1 MPDSGESAQAMGGII
16 FEVFKMFKDIR
27 NKLDSTLLPAV
38 LFALLVLYLLS
49 SDPNITG
56 PF

>member
-1 MPDSGESAQAMGGII
+1 MPDTGESTQSKGEEF
-16 FEVFKMFKDIR
+16 FEVFTMFRSIR

-38 LFALLVLYLLS
+38 LFALLVIYLLS
-49 SDPNITG
+49 SDPNIIG

>member
-1 MPDSGESAQAMGGII
+1 MGERARFSGEAFFEAYAMLR
-16 FEVFKMFKDIR
+16 DIR

-38 LFALLVLYLLS
+38 LFALLVIYLLT
-49 SDPNITG
+49 SDPNIIG

>member
-1 MPDSGESAQAMGGII
+1 MML
-16 FEVFKMFKDIR
+16 KDIR

-38 LFALLVLYLLS
+38 LFALLVIYLLS
-49 SDPNITG
+49 SDPNIIG